1 MRAGDRLSDEDL
13 RIAEVQRLLA
23 DRRNVEQARETLL
36 GAGLAESEADG
47 LIRAARSRTRA
58 AIRRYHLP
66 RFIVA
71 TAALAGVIWLHL
83 AVFGAKPT
91 RATGVFAAAAFFAS
105 IQGLYSLIQL
115 CWALGHE
122 VPETV

>member
-1 MRAGDRLSDEDL
+1 MPAGDRLSDEDL

-23 DRRNVEQARETLL
+23 DRRNVELARRALLET
-36 GAGLAESEADG
+36 GLAETEADG
-47 LIRAARSRTRA
+47 LIRAARRRTRA

-71 TAALAGVIWLHL
+71 TAVLAAVIWLHL

-91 RATGVFAAAAFFAS
+91 RATGVFAAAACFAS
-105 IQGLYSLIQL
+105 VQGLYSLIQL
-115 CWALGHE
+115 CCALGHE